1 MRRFLAN
8 GGLSGQVKTPWRFY
22 PTTLRL
28 PMWTR
33 PLTLPR
39 ALRTF
44 RVSEP
49 RVRVISREFVK
60 ERGLVR
66 SLYMPEFRPTLNPAE
81 ILDGLRAEVA
91 PDGVEVVEWMIR
103 AAAENAVL
111 SARAEEYNRL
121 GSELAFAAN
130 DGYIPGV
137 IVEDC
142 RIRKEMGRTVRTRGY
157 AIAETPRGTFN
168 IPDGRKATGI
178 FRDLITWS
186 SFFMR
191 TGYLQQYNTLLK
203 WRSLAETP
211 IRQTVGFYRDQLGHS
226 APNFFVQRPT
236 RPALTIRVRQRFS
249 TDEDQT
255 LTINFRDPTN
265 YTRVVGSRSVDIAR
279 GENEVTYTVSAFP
292 YVPPVVAE
300 IQPEDNT
307 QTKLEEYVVA

>member
-8 GGLSGQVKTPWRFY
+8 GGLSGQAKMPWRFY

-44 RVSEP
+44 RISEP
-49 RVRVISREFVK
+49 RVRVISREFIK

-91 PDGVEVVEWMIR
+91 PDGVEVVEWMLLS
-103 AAAENAVL
+103 AVENAVL
-111 SARAEEYNRL
+111 SARCEEYNRL
-121 GSELAFAAN
+121 GSQLISGST
-130 DGYIPGV
+130 DSYIPGLV
-137 IVEDC
+137 VEDC
-142 RIRKEMGRTVRTRGY
+142 RIRKERGSVVGTRGY
-157 AIAETPRGTFN
+157 AIAETPRGSFN
-168 IPDGRKATGI
+168 IPRLGKRTGI
-178 FRDLITWS
+178 FRDLITWGGMYYQGAIQHCES
-186 SFFMR
+186 
-191 TGYLQQYNTLLK
+191 LLK

-211 IRQTVGFYRDQLGHS
+211 IRQAVGFYRDQRGNS

-236 RPALTIRVRQRFS
+236 RPALSVRVRQRFS

-279 GENEVTYTVSAFP
+279 GESEVTYTVSAFP

-300 IQPEDNT
+300 IQPEDDRS
-307 QTKLEEYVVA
+307 TKLEEFVVA